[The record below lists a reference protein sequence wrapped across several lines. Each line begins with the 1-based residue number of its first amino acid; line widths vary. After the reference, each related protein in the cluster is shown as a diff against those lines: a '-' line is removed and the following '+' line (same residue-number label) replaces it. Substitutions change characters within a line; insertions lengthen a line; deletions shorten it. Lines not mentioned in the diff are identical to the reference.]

1 MSGILVHAVVPAYNE
16 EHTIALVVQG
26 VQPFTT
32 AVTVVDDGSEDRT
45 GEVAA
50 SAGATVIRLPEN
62 SGKGSA
68 IRAGIRHALAG
79 DCTHVLFLDGDLQHV
94 PAEAARLIDT
104 AIHTGADLVV
114 GERQFDRSI
123 TPASRFHANRLGSR
137 ALSAFMGVRVL
148 DTQCGFRVFT
158 ARALRGMQLSA
169 RGYEIETEMI
179 VKVGRQGGRIARVP
193 VTSVYGAQ
201 RSKLKPV
208 RDTTKT
214 CFLAVYYRYIEP
226 V

>member
-1 MSGILVHAVVPAYNE
+1 MSIVVHAVVPAYNE

-26 VQPFTT
+26 VRPFTT
-32 AVTVVDDGSEDRT
+32 AVTVVDDGSGDRT
-45 GEVAA
+45 REAA
-50 SAGATVIRLPEN
+50 AAAGAHVIRLPEN
-62 SGKGSA
+62 SGKGIA
-68 IRAGIRHALAG
+68 VRAGIQHALSSA
-79 DCTHVLFLDGDLQHV
+79 CTHVLFLDGDMQHV
-94 PAEAARLIDT
+94 PAEAGRLIET
-104 AIHTGADLVV
+104 AARTGADLVV
-114 GERQFDRSI
+114 GERQFDRTI
-123 TPASRFHANRLGSR
+123 MPASRYHANRIGSR

-158 ARALRGMQLSA
+158 ARSLRAMQLSA

-179 VKVGRQGGRIARVP
+179 VKVGRQGGRIERVP
-193 VTSVYGAQ
+193 VTSVYGEQ
-201 RSKLKPV
+201 RSKLRPV